1 VQGFRLFHEAISLF
15 SSLEAFS
22 VKSVLVVDD
31 KPEIRRRVAEALIKY
46 GFTDILEAENGQQA
60 IDMAQAHKPLLIV
73 MDYVMPV
80 MDGITAAEKISKKCP
95 APIVLLTT
103 RADQETIEKA
113 RLAGITNY
121 VVEPFRED
129 QLFPAVDLAIH
140 HFIEV
145 TSLRQEVA
153 KLKDTLES
161 RKIIEKAKGALMLQ
175 GMSEQEAYRKI
186 QRMAMNKRKTLKEV
200 AEAILLTME

>member
-1 VQGFRLFHEAISLF
+1 M
-15 SSLEAFS
+15 
-22 VKSVLVVDD
+22 KSVLVVDD
-31 KPEIRRRVAEALIKY
+31 KPEIRRRVAEALLKY

-60 IDMAQAHKPLLIV
+60 IDMAQAHKPLLII

-95 APIVLLTT
+95 TPIVLLTT

-113 RLAGITNY
+113 RLAGISNY

-145 TSLRQEVA
+145 ANLRQEVA

-161 RKIIEKAKGALMLQ
+161 RKIIEKAKGTLMQQ

>member
-1 VQGFRLFHEAISLF
+1 MQKHRTFDGYTFPIPP
-15 SSLEAFS
+15 LEAFS

-31 KPEIRRRVAEALIKY
+31 KPEIRRRVADALIKY
-46 GFTDILEAENGQQA
+46 GFTEIIEAENGQQA
-60 IDMAQAHKPLLIV
+60 IDMAQANKPLLII
-73 MDYVMPV
+73 MDYIMPV

-95 APIVLLTT
+95 TPIVLLTT
-103 RADQETIEKA
+103 RADHETIEKA
-113 RLAGITNY
+113 RMAGISNY

-145 TSLRQEVA
+145 ANLRQEVA

-161 RKIIEKAKGALMLQ
+161 RKIIEKAKGTLMQQ
-175 GMSEQEAYRKI
+175 GMSEQDAYRKI

>member
-1 VQGFRLFHEAISLF
+1 MQKHRMIDGYTFPIPP
-15 SSLEAFS
+15 LEAFS

-31 KPEIRRRVAEALIKY
+31 KPEIRRRVADALIKY
-46 GFTDILEAENGQQA
+46 GFTEIIEAENGQQA
-60 IDMAQAHKPLLIV
+60 IDMAQANKPLLII
-73 MDYVMPV
+73 MDYIMPV

-95 APIVLLTT
+95 TPIVLLTT
-103 RADQETIEKA
+103 RADHETIEKA
-113 RLAGITNY
+113 RMAGISNY

-145 TSLRQEVA
+145 ANLRQEVA

-161 RKIIEKAKGALMLQ
+161 RKIIEKAKGTLMQQ
-175 GMSEQEAYRKI
+175 GMSEQDAYRKI

>member
-1 VQGFRLFHEAISLF
+1 M
-15 SSLEAFS
+15 
-22 VKSVLVVDD
+22 KSVLVVDD
-31 KPEIRRRVAEALIKY
+31 KPEIRRRVAEALLKY

-60 IDMAQAHKPLLIV
+60 IDMAQAHKPLLII

-95 APIVLLTT
+95 TPIVLLTT

-113 RLAGITNY
+113 RLAGISNY

-145 TSLRQEVA
+145 ANLRQEVA

-161 RKIIEKAKGALMLQ
+161 RKIIEKAKGALMQQ

>member
-1 VQGFRLFHEAISLF
+1 
-15 SSLEAFS
+15 
-22 VKSVLVVDD
+22 
-31 KPEIRRRVAEALIKY
+31 
-46 GFTDILEAENGQQA
+46 
-60 IDMAQAHKPLLIV
+60 
-73 MDYVMPV
+73 
-80 MDGITAAEKISKKCP
+80 
-95 APIVLLTT
+95 VLLTT

-113 RLAGITNY
+113 RLAGISNY

-145 TSLRQEVA
+145 ANLRQEVA

-161 RKIIEKAKGALMLQ
+161 RKIIEKAKGTLMQQ